1 MWAYL
6 VRRLLLALVA
16 ISGVLVIV
24 FFLSHIIPGDPIA
37 AILGPQA
44 PDYVIEDLR
53 HRWGLDRPIPE
64 QFVRF
69 VGRLV
74 RGDLG
79 TSIATKRP
87 VISDLRQFFPATI
100 ELATTAIILGALAGL
115 AVGII
120 SAVAHGSWLDHTVR
134 FLSLIGLSMPV
145 FWLGLIPPLVFYYLL
160 GAPGRPA
167 AATPPVPFSRRT
179 SPRSWACPSSLPS
192 PSPCPAWSP
201 TWPTVSSPPR

>member
-6 VRRLLLALVA
+6 VRRLLLASVA

-24 FFLSHIIPGDPIA
+24 FFLSHIIPGDPSA

-44 PDYVIEDLR
+44 RDEVVEDLR

-100 ELATTAIILGALAGL
+100 ELATTAIIVGALAGL

-120 SAVAHGSWLDHTVR
+120 SAVPPGGRLRHHGRL
-134 FLSLIGLSMPV
+134 
-145 FWLGLIPPLVFYYLL
+145 
-160 GAPGRPA
+160 
-167 AATPPVPFSRRT
+167 
-179 SPRSWACPSSLPS
+179 
-192 PSPCPAWSP
+192 
-201 TWPTVSSPPR
+201 PPRFAPS

>member
-6 VRRLLLALVA
+6 VRRLLLASVA

-24 FFLSHIIPGDPIA
+24 FFSPIIPGDPIA

-74 RGDLG
+74 RGDPG
-79 TSIATKRP
+79 PSIATKRP

-134 FLSLIGLSMPV
+134 FLSLIGLSMPL
-145 FWLGLIPPLVFYYLL
+145 FWLGLMPLLVF
-160 GAPGRPA
+160 
-167 AATPPVPFSRRT
+167 
-179 SPRSWACPSSLPS
+179 
-192 PSPCPAWSP
+192 
-201 TWPTVSSPPR
+201 

>member
-24 FFLSHIIPGDPIA
+24 FFLSHSLPGDPIA

-87 VISDLRQFFPATI
+87 VLWDLREFFPATI
-100 ELATTAIILGALAGL
+100 ELATTAIIIGALAGL

-120 SAVAHGSWLDHTVR
+120 SAVAHGSWVTHT
-134 FLSLIGLSMPV
+134 G
-145 FWLGLIPPLVFYYLL
+145 
-160 GAPGRPA
+160 
-167 AATPPVPFSRRT
+167 PFSLLYGA
-179 SPRSWACPSSLPS
+179 SH
-192 PSPCPAWSP
+192 PCF
-201 TWPTVSSPPR
+201 